1 MNITGNAVLNKPY
14 KGLTTF
20 VFHTMS
26 DKQSPSAILN
36 TGNKIIGIFATFDID
51 RAVFFGLLTRVWALF
66 SGPVTAILIAT
77 RFTAEIQGYYY
88 TFSTILALQ
97 VFVELGLG
105 TVIIQFASHEWA
117 KLKLGSTG
125 EIEGDRSA
133 LSRLVSISR
142 IAFKWYVIA
151 GFLVACGVGIG
162 GYIFFSSSP
171 HIGVNWISPWI
182 VLCLMS
188 GIAICLVPIWSLLE
202 GCNQVKKLYTFR
214 FFQAVVASL
223 SIWISMLLGAGLW
236 TSAISSITLTLL
248 SFVFLR
254 TKFYGFLKSLLHAK
268 PVNEYVNW
276 RHDILPMQWRIAL
289 SWASGYFI
297 FSFFVPVLFKY
308 DGPLVAGQMGMTWSL
323 VVVLSAVSSSWLSP
337 KAPVFGM
344 LIAQKKYTELD
355 IQFWKTTKIVMGI
368 STCVAVCIWS
378 VVFIVYHISS
388 PAIHKFSLR
397 LLPPLPTGLFL
408 AAQLFYIAS
417 SPFSTYLR
425 AHKKEPL
432 MLFSLIYAGLVGLS
446 TFFMGRYYSV
456 TGIAA
461 GYLAVNM
468 VLMPFVFF
476 IWKSCRKKWHAPEE
490 TKVVTA

>member
-1 MNITGNAVLNKPY
+1 
-14 KGLTTF
+14 
-20 VFHTMS
+20 MS
-26 DKQSPSAILN
+26 DKQSSSTILN
-36 TGNKIIGIFATFDID
+36 IGNKIQGLFARFDID

-105 TVIIQFASHEWA
+105 TVIIQFASHEWS
-117 KLKLGSTG
+117 KLKLGITG
-125 EIEGDRSA
+125 EIEGDGGA

-142 IAFKWYVIA
+142 IAFKWYIIGGIFVA
-151 GFLVACGVGIG
+151 GGVGIG
-162 GYIFFSSSP
+162 GYIFFASSP
-171 HIGVNWISPWI
+171 DKGINWTSPWF
-182 VLCLMS
+182 VLCVMS
-188 GIAICLVPIWSLLE
+188 GITICLVPVWSLLE

-214 FFQAVVASL
+214 FFQGVVASL
-223 SIWISMLLGAGLW
+223 SIWTSMWLGAGLW
-236 TSAISSITLTLL
+236 TAAISSIASALL
-248 SFVFLR
+248 SFIFLR
-254 TKFYGFLKSLLHAK
+254 TKFWGFLKSLLHAK
-268 PVNEYVNW
+268 PGNEQVNW
-276 RHDILPMQWRIAL
+276 RHDMLPMQWRIAL
-289 SWASGYFI
+289 SWISGYFI

-308 DGPLVAGQMGMTWSL
+308 NGPLVAGQMGMTWSL

-344 LIAQKKYTELD
+344 LIAQEKYTELD
-355 IQFWKTTKIVMGI
+355 IQFWKTTKIVIGI
-368 STCVAVCIWS
+368 SAFVAICIWS
-378 VVFIVYHISS
+378 MVFLINHISY
-388 PAIHKFSLR
+388 PAIHKFSSR

-432 MLFSLIYAGLVGLS
+432 MVFSLIYAALVGSS

-456 TGIAA
+456 TGMAA

-468 VLMPFVFF
+468 LLMPFVFF
-476 IWKSCRKKWHAPEE
+476 IWKSCRKKWH
-490 TKVVTA
+490 T